1 MTSATDPSSHPGTQ
15 STQAYSSTT
24 SPLTPVPR
32 AAVSVVVRY
41 QQEIHHE
48 TKAKIPVPE
57 PEVYYLLIERG
68 NPPNKGVWCV
78 PGGKID
84 MGEATLVAAQRE
96 LAEEVKFN
104 NNDDNDEDNAAIN
117 IQWHEG
123 AFCTSDSIVKGT
135 DTSDGFHYLIAQCF
149 AEVVVPGDKENPA
162 GNLPSVTPAD
172 DAAGAQWWTLD
183 QIKIAEGK
191 KETVPNLVRV
201 VERAEALYQCGML
214 PTTHSTTKH

>member
-15 STQAYSSTT
+15 SARTYSSTT

-41 QQEIHHE
+41 QKEIQNE
-48 TKAKIPVPE
+48 KKAKIPVPDS
-57 PEVYYLLIERG
+57 EVYYLLIERG

-104 NNDDNDEDNAAIN
+104 GSDDNNEGAIN

-149 AEVVVPGDKENPA
+149 AEVVVPGDKDNTA
-162 GNLPSVTPAD
+162 CQLPSVTPAD